1 MAHLYVCDVNLK
13 TLFEKLEH
21 SPEFAIV
28 WFEIN
33 YLKLDT
39 DKCHLLI
46 SGNKNEHLR
55 EKFDQDIV
63 WKSND
68 VELLGV
74 NIENNL
80 RFGKHISNFCL

>member
-21 SPEFAIV
+21 SSEFAIV

-55 EKFDQDIV
+55 
-63 WKSND
+63 
-68 VELLGV
+68 
-74 NIENNL
+74 
-80 RFGKHISNFCL
+80 

>member
-21 SPEFAIV
+21 SFEFAIV

-46 SGNKNEHLR
+46 SGNIKEGIWEKLDQHILR
-55 EKFDQDIV
+55 K
-63 WKSND
+63 
-68 VELLGV
+68 
-74 NIENNL
+74 
-80 RFGKHISNFCL
+80 